1 MGYQAVRPCLT
12 RRPSTGM
19 ISTPRRMLLRKL
31 SCLLVPAILA
41 ASMPPI
47 GRAQP
52 APAVDPRF
60 AFADTTLLRDTLGI
74 HFDRLF
80 ELADSLRLTPDTLR
94 ALSIRQGFTP
104 QRMVFLA
111 DSLPTKVD
119 RVGARLERERVNSLP
134 HRNPAG
140 GRP

>member
-1 MGYQAVRPCLT
+1 
-12 RRPSTGM
+12 
-19 ISTPRRMLLRKL
+19 MLLRKL

-41 ASMPPI
+41 ASMAPN
-47 GRAQP
+47 GGAQP

-104 QRMVFLA
+104 LEAGNQQASGQYHEAA
-111 DSLPTKVD
+111 DHVVP
-119 RVGARLERERVNSLP
+119 EE
-134 HRNPAG
+134 
-140 GRP
+140 